1 MGADGSLTGTPC
13 AVFLAC
19 ADAVFAVSFVGCT
32 FGDGDFLAVWTGL
45 TVTGLGA
52 PWDTILFAARI
63 EFVGLSVTVVVDAVP
78 TSLGVVFWAGGAWDT
93 VPPFGSVEIRWVTGL

>member
-1 MGADGSLTGTPC
+1 MGADSSLTGTPR

-45 TVTGLGA
+45 TVAGLGA
-52 PWDTILFAARI
+52 PWNAILFAVWI
-63 EFVGLSVTVVVDAVP
+63 EFVGLAVTVVVNAVP
-78 TSLGVVFWAGGAWDT
+78 TSLGVVFWAGGAWDA
-93 VPPFGSVEIRWVTGL
+93 VAPFGSVEIRGVTGL